1 LKYGLDRVIVMNL
14 ASAPPHNYFQ
24 IQRDSFMTQVRTDK
38 SGDTLT
44 IHLPKTFNMATYHD
58 FNDAYKDHID
68 TTASYILDFSMTDHL
83 DSAALGL
90 LLLLRQRVGQ
100 TGRIQLVHLSDSV
113 QNALEIAQFQKLF
126 EIPEMR

>member
-1 LKYGLDRVIVMNL
+1 
-14 ASAPPHNYFQ
+14 
-24 IQRDSFMTQVRTDK
+24 MTQVRSDK

-44 IHLPKTFNMATYHD
+44 LHLPKTFNMTTYHD
-58 FNDAYKDHID
+58 FNDAYKDHIE
-68 TTASYILDFSMTDHL
+68 TTALYILDFSMTDHL

-100 TGRIQLVHLSDSV
+100 TGRIQLIHLSDSV
-113 QNALEIAQFQKLF
+113 QNALEVAQFQKLF